1 MTDKESVK
9 DRLILFLKHLNMG
22 QTAFEEQ
29 VGLSRGFIS
38 NTKKSIGSENIL
50 KISSRYPEISIE
62 WLVSGRGA
70 MLKETNALP
79 DPIEGIPL
87 IPVDAIAGL
96 GKGDIAGIKYEDCS
110 RYYVPEFS
118 ERGVEFLIRVSG
130 SSMYPKYANGDI
142 LACKKIHEVLFIQW
156 GKVYVI
162 ESKTQGPL
170 VKRLFEHDDEFV
182 QCVSDNKEHYP
193 PFLLPKS
200 DIRSLSIVVGVIRL
214 D

>member
-70 MLKETNALP
+70 MLKETNALL
-79 DPIEGIPL
+79 DSIEGIPL
-87 IPVDAIAGL
+87 LPVDAIAGL

>member
-79 DPIEGIPL
+79 DSIEGIPL

-170 VKRLFEHDDEFV
+170 VNRLFE
-182 QCVSDNKEHYP
+182 Q
-193 PFLLPKS
+193 
-200 DIRSLSIVVGVIRL
+200 
-214 D
+214 

>member
-1 MTDKESVK
+1 MTEKESVK

-62 WLVSGRGA
+62 WLVSGKGS
-70 MLKETNALP
+70 MLKDSAGPREFV
-79 DPIEGIPL
+79 EGLPL
-87 IPVDAIAGL
+87 IPVDAIARL
-96 GKGDIAGIKYEDCS
+96 GNGDIAGIKHEDCS
-110 RYYVPEFS
+110 KYYVPEFS
-118 ERGVEFLIRVSG
+118 ERGVEFLIRVTG

-170 VKRLFEHDDEFV
+170 VKRIFEHDSEFI
-182 QCVSDNKEHYP
+182 QCVSDNREHYP

-200 DIRSLSIVVGVIRL
+200 DIRSLSIVVGVIRM

>member
-79 DPIEGIPL
+79 DSIEGIPL

-170 VKRLFEHDDEFV
+170 VKRLFEHDNEFV

>member
-79 DPIEGIPL
+79 DSIEGIPL